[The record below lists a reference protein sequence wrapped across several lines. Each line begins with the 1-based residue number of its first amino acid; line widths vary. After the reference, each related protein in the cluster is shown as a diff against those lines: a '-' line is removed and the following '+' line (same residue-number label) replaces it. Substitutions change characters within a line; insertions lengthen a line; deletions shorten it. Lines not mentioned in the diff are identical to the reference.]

1 MSLLGVDM
9 GSSSCKAAAF
19 TPAGETLC
27 SAIRSYSMTS
37 PGPAMA
43 EMDPED
49 LWTATV
55 KAVREASAAA
65 TGRRD
70 PVQALCISAH
80 GETFIPVNRDGAPVC
95 PAIMNIDNRA
105 VAEAEWWER
114 TIGKR
119 RLYEIVGTMAH
130 PMYSMTKVRWL
141 QLHRPEVV
149 SAAARFLGP
158 AEYVL
163 QRMGLPALTDFSL
176 ACRWLVFD
184 ISSHRWSDQLLAAAG
199 VSADRLPQPV
209 AAGTAAGRLSAAASR
224 ELGLPAG
231 TIVAV
236 GGHDQACCALGA
248 GAVSPGVVSDSAG
261 TYECFHSAS
270 PAPSLGPASFRA
282 NLNSY
287 CHVVPDTYVTLAF
300 FPSGIVVRWFLDR
313 LAEAES
319 ARAVAAG
326 VNPHVWFESR
336 APAGPSGLTV
346 TPHLIG
352 ACNPHW
358 NPRATVAVTGLTGEA
373 DLFHLY
379 KGILEGI
386 ACEFA
391 LNAEVLGEATAP
403 FGKVRVT
410 GGGTASHLGLRL
422 RAALSGKTVETLR
435 NPEAVCLGAAILAG
449 TAAGVYRNARDGVAQ
464 AVRIEETVEPET
476 ELARSYETQVA
487 RYRMLYPALAPVFDR

>member
-9 GSSSCKAAAF
+9 GSSSCKAAVF

-27 SAIRSYSMTS
+27 SASRSYSMTF

-43 EMDPED
+43 EMDPRD
-49 LWTATV
+49 LWNATV
-55 KAVREASAAA
+55 QAVREAAAA
-65 TGRRD
+65 AEGRGD
-70 PVQALCISAH
+70 PVQALAISAH
-80 GETFIPVNRDGAPVC
+80 GETFIPVNATGDPVC

-105 VAEAEWWER
+105 VAEAAWWER
-114 TIGKR
+114 TIGKE
-119 RLYEIVGTMAH
+119 RLYGIVGTMAH

-149 SAAARFLGP
+149 SATAQLLGP
-158 AEYVL
+158 GEYVL
-163 QRMGLPALTDFSL
+163 RRMGLPPLTDFSL

-184 ISSHRWSDQLLAAAG
+184 IHTHRWSDELLAAAG
-199 VSADRLPQPV
+199 VSRDRLPRPV
-209 AAGTAAGRLSAAASR
+209 AAGTAAGRLSAAMAR
-224 ELGLPAG
+224 EMGVPAG

-248 GAVSPGVVSDSAG
+248 GAIGPGVVSDSAG

-270 PAPSLGPASFRA
+270 PAPCLGPASFRA

-319 ARAVAAG
+319 ARAVASG
-326 VNPHVWFESR
+326 VNPHEWFESR
-336 APAGPSGLTV
+336 APADPSGLTV

-358 NPRATVAVTGLTGEA
+358 NPRATVAVTGLTGDA
-373 DLFHLY
+373 GIFHLY

-391 LNAEVLGEATAP
+391 LNADVLEEATAP
-403 FGKVRVT
+403 FTRVRVT
-410 GGGTASHLGLRL
+410 GGGTGSRLGLRL

-449 TAAGVYRNARDGVAQ
+449 TAAGVYRDVQDGVAQ
-464 AVRIEETVEPET
+464 AVRVAETVEPEP